1 MPNATADSK
10 KTVFFTD
17 IDGTLINSHRRKY
30 EGKIIWAEY
39 IKGKKQAYIPEGAFD
54 SLKKLDVEIVPV
66 TSRSVNQFMRLT
78 EFLKSLKVRR
88 ALVNNGSLLVP
99 LSGKTDGET
108 KRFNIETMKDCA
120 AYAESMEN
128 AFHILQ
134 TARGIRNLYAAL
146 PCFISAACGDIG
158 EVKSKLP
165 EALFGVLRI
174 FGERNKLYI
183 MPEIISKGGQIER
196 FCQTFGI
203 VRKICAG
210 DSENDISMLGTADL
224 CFCPPDIA
232 ERFAP
237 AGERAVCGGFFTDD
251 IVNELNK
258 RMWLI

>member
-10 KTVFFTD
+10 KSVFFTD

-39 IKGKKQAYIPEGAFD
+39 INGKKQAYIPGGAFT
-54 SLKKLDVEIVPV
+54 SLKKLDIEIVPV
-66 TSRSVNQFMRLT
+66 TSRSVNQFIRLT

-128 AFHILQ
+128 AFHTLQ
-134 TARGIRNLYAAL
+134 TTRGIRNLYAAL
-146 PCFISAACGDIG
+146 PCFISAACDDIG
-158 EVKSKLP
+158 EVKANLP
-165 EALFGVLRI
+165 EDLPGALRI
-174 FGERNKLYI
+174 FCERNKLYI
-183 MPEIISKGGQIER
+183 MPEIISKGRQIER

-203 VRKICAG
+203 KRKISAG
-210 DSENDISMLGTADL
+210 DSENDISMLETADL

-232 ERFAP
+232 ECFATE
-237 AGERAVCGGFFTDD
+237 GKRVVCGGFFTDD
-251 IVNELNK
+251 IVKELDK
-258 RMWLI
+258 RMWLL